1 MRSILEDA
9 HTFSQESRSSCSQFN
24 RIAVSQKYWDYSYG
38 NTPTTRRSKG
48 SQCEVGHVK
57 WEKDSSKSCQAF
69 QTGQKKWK
77 AFLCFVC
84 KTHTQICIYVFL
96 FHTHS
101 ESRHW
106 VWYTQTIV
114 WRLWERL
121 VCLSRGRGRISEWLC
136 VDARMDVTAHRFH
149 WWAGTGTRTKQA
161 VHSNASVLLSR
172 SDRGVYGSP
181 PEENLFLYLAH

>member
-1 MRSILEDA
+1 MRSILEDTHMRSPA
-9 HTFSQESRSSCSQFN
+9 SFSQEKVSSCTQFT
-24 RIAVSQKYWDYSYG
+24 RIAVSQKYWDYSNG

-57 WEKDSSKSCQAF
+57 WEKDSKSCQAF
-69 QTGQKKWK
+69 QRGQKKWK

-121 VCLSRGRGRISEWLC
+121 VCLSRGRGEDKWMTVCGCEDGCHCPSVPLVSWYW
-136 VDARMDVTAHRFH
+136 DAHQTSSAF
-149 WWAGTGTRTKQA
+149 
-161 VHSNASVLLSR
+161 
-172 SDRGVYGSP
+172 
-181 PEENLFLYLAH
+181 